1 VRDSE
6 RGIQSGWSRI
16 WQKEQLGD
24 ETQYGEKM
32 VKRDSQWWVRVL
44 IIIIIIII
52 LTECLVVVSG
62 FVGSDERLDL
72 HHIIDL
78 PQQSKQQSLH

>member
-1 VRDSE
+1 M
-6 RGIQSGWSRI
+6 

-24 ETQYGEKM
+24 ETQYREKM
-32 VKRDSQWWVRVL
+32 EKRESQWWVRVL
-44 IIIIIIII
+44 IIII

-78 PQQSKQQSLH
+78 QQQSKQQSLH